1 MSKQEKI
8 FTPRV
13 LLLTGFFVIVIPLL
27 PLLISWHWDW
37 WEAWVYA
44 LVNIL
49 GFVIS
54 RVLAG
59 RRNPDLLAERARFA
73 QHDDVKEW
81 DKVLFPLVVL
91 GSGLIPLVAGLDARF
106 GESAGFGLMLKIV
119 AIAVLLA
126 GFAIGSYALIEN
138 RFFSA
143 VVRIQTER
151 DHKVVSSGPY
161 GWVRHPGYAGA
172 LLSYLANPFL
182 LDSWW
187 TFLPVL
193 FLTTVLIIRTRL
205 EDRTLQAELAGY
217 TEYARQVPYRL
228 LPGVW

>member
-8 FTPRV
+8 FTTRV
-13 LLLTGFFVIVIPLL
+13 LLLTGFFVIVIPML
-27 PLLISWHWDW
+27 PLLISWRWDW

-44 LVNIL
+44 LANIL

-59 RRNPDLLAERARFA
+59 RRNPDLLAERARFT

-81 DKVLFPLVVL
+81 DKVLAPLVGL
-91 GSGLIPLVAGLDARF
+91 GGGLIPLVAGLDARF
-106 GESAGFGLMLKIV
+106 GESAEFGLMVKIV
-119 AIAVLLA
+119 AIAALLA

-138 RFFSA
+138 RFFSS

-172 LLSYLANPFL
+172 LLYYLASPFL

-187 TFLPVL
+187 TFLPVV
-193 FLTTVLIIRTRL
+193 FLATALVIRTRL

-217 TEYARQVPYRL
+217 AEYARQVPYRL

>member
-1 MSKQEKI
+1 MSEQKI

-13 LLLTGFFVIVIPLL
+13 LLLTGFFVIVIPML
-27 PLLISWHWDW
+27 PLLISWRWDW

-49 GFVIS
+49 GFIIS

-59 RRNPDLLAERARFA
+59 RRNPGLLAERARFG
-73 QHDDVKEW
+73 QQDDAKEW
-81 DKVLFPLVVL
+81 DKVLSPLV
-91 GSGLIPLVAGLDARF
+91 GFGGGLITLVAGLDARF
-106 GESAGFGLMLKIV
+106 GGSADFSLSVKIA

-138 RFFSA
+138 RFFSG
-143 VVRIQTER
+143 VVRIQSER
-151 DHKVVSSGPY
+151 GHHVISSGPY
-161 GWVRHPGYAGA
+161 GWVRHPGYTGA
-172 LLSYLANPFL
+172 LLSYLSTSFL

-187 TFLPVL
+187 TFLPVV
-193 FLTTVLIIRTRL
+193 FLTIALVIRTQL
-205 EDRTLQAELAGY
+205 EDRTLQAELEGY
-217 TEYARQVPYRL
+217 AEYAGQVRFRL